1 MTVSRHARS
10 TGDGLTRWFEAVDGE
25 RVRISIFL
33 AEPAC
38 ETFFN
43 RFISMPLPQSH
54 LYFEPL
60 CSHALK
66 TINPLST
73 QGVAANFLKRAP
85 RAAALIRAALF
96 TGCTGTAYSEAP
108 RVGRASFGVRRFLA
122 DAWHRR

>member
-10 TGDGLTRWFEAVDGE
+10 TEESITSWIEAVDGE

-38 ETFFN
+38 DTFFN
-43 RFISMPLPQSH
+43 RFISMPLPQNH

-60 CSHALK
+60 CSHVLK

-85 RAAALIRAALF
+85 RAAALIRAARF
-96 TGCTGTAYSEAP
+96 YSLEA
-108 RVGRASFGVRRFLA
+108 VQLYT
-122 DAWHRR
+122 